1 MNSRI
6 IYKYFGSSLRW
17 AFFVLEKYNSQ
28 KYLTSRIFCL
38 TGQVVGAKLSTVGYC
53 CKLRGIKMISYNKLW
68 HVMLDKN
75 LKRTDLCEKA
85 GISSSTLAKLGKNE
99 IVALDVLERICDYLN
114 CDIGDILSFREE
126 INNE

>member
-1 MNSRI
+1 
-6 IYKYFGSSLRW
+6 
-17 AFFVLEKYNSQ
+17 
-28 KYLTSRIFCL
+28 
-38 TGQVVGAKLSTVGYC
+38 
-53 CKLRGIKMISYNKLW
+53 MISYNKLW

-99 IVALDVLERICDYLN
+99 IVTLDVLERICDYLN

>member
-1 MNSRI
+1 
-6 IYKYFGSSLRW
+6 
-17 AFFVLEKYNSQ
+17 
-28 KYLTSRIFCL
+28 
-38 TGQVVGAKLSTVGYC
+38 
-53 CKLRGIKMISYNKLW
+53 
-68 HVMLDKN
+68 MLDKN

>member
-1 MNSRI
+1 M
-6 IYKYFGSSLRW
+6 
-17 AFFVLEKYNSQ
+17 
-28 KYLTSRIFCL
+28 
-38 TGQVVGAKLSTVGYC
+38 VGAKLSTVGYC

>member
-1 MNSRI
+1 
-6 IYKYFGSSLRW
+6 
-17 AFFVLEKYNSQ
+17 
-28 KYLTSRIFCL
+28 
-38 TGQVVGAKLSTVGYC
+38 
-53 CKLRGIKMISYNKLW
+53 MISYNKLW